1 MADIDEKALE
11 EYIEHMR
18 NEICKTCGIPKEF
31 LETPIPRISDE
42 EYMKQV
48 TALMA
53 PTPTEIL
60 EALEENQ
67 DE

>member
-31 LETPIPRISDE
+31 LEAPIPRISDE

>member
-1 MADIDEKALE
+1 MADLNEKAFDE
-11 EYIEHMR
+11 FVENMR

-31 LETPIPRISDE
+31 LEAPIPRISDE

-53 PTPTEIL
+53 PTPTETL
-60 EALEENQ
+60 EALGENQ